1 MFRPNWPAAVL
12 WDLDGTLIDSE
23 PYWMQ
28 SERDFAGKYGSDWTD
43 TDGLKLVGLSLE
55 ESSRI
60 LKEKTGAEVHSS
72 EVIEHLTNGV
82 VAQLNE
88 KIHWRPGA
96 QQLLRALKRRRI
108 KTALVTMSMRRMALQ
123 VVEAIDFKA
132 FDVVVAADDVRHGKP
147 HPEPYLKAAELLGVS
162 PADCIVFEDSI
173 SGLLSAEAAGTMAI
187 GVPNLM
193 IIPEHPGRVL
203 VPTLE
208 GLKVKDLMKLFD
220 R

>member
-108 KTALVTMSMRRMALQ
+108 KTVLQ
-123 VVEAIDFKA
+123 ELM
-132 FDVVVAADDVRHGKP
+132 G
-147 HPEPYLKAAELLGVS
+147 KAARMISHAGQWALGLGRNDG
-162 PADCIVFEDSI
+162 AFEVFALHY
-173 SGLLSAEAAGTMAI
+173 GQLRGA
-187 GVPNLM
+187 
-193 IIPEHPGRVL
+193 
-203 VPTLE
+203 
-208 GLKVKDLMKLFD
+208 
-220 R
+220 